1 MKQKIRQFLAF
12 LIKIF
17 WTRPTDKPEPFK
29 ATEVSH
35 IYTCIK
41 YKGQWVNLRKTEVEA
56 FEAMARSDKRAM
68 AQRFAVMVKK
78 RQVKFMEINGVMT
91 CVKNKDYGSK
101 ADARQ

>member
-1 MKQKIRQFLAF
+1 MKQIIRQLLDFLKN
-12 LIKIF
+12 LF

-29 ATEVSH
+29 ATEVIH

-41 YKGQWVNLRKTEVEA
+41 YKGQWINLRKTEVQA

-78 RQVKFMEINGVMT
+78 RQVKFVEINGQMT
-91 CVKNKDYGSK
+91 CVKNKNYGSK
-101 ADARQ
+101 ESNSE